1 MRRSQF
7 LSAGAAA
14 AAAAAAL
21 PARAQFSNTPYA
33 QQVSIGV
40 SVPLSG
46 PLQPYGIQLVSG
58 VRAAIDEANRFAAP
72 LARVFGIRTFD
83 DQGAIAI
90 AITNAQIAAA
100 DPAVIALVG
109 NLDNDVTFGTLAQY
123 ANLNLPLIVPT
134 ASADNITA
142 QGYRNLLR
150 LPTKDTT
157 QGQLFARTVLYI
169 VKPSNALAVTL
180 DGTYGPAIAQGFVA
194 QAKNDRR
201 HADQYVIESSNP
213 DFSGAAKAI
222 VDLKPDFIF
231 LCGKTAT
238 LGPLIPALQTAGYTG
253 ALGASDG
260 FYNTVTTQTYGSA
273 LEGAWV
279 ASALPPLERV
289 AIDFQLISDFTRG
302 YGPITAFS
310 AYGYAAAQIII
321 STVQRINSNDR
332 NLLLQGMQSG
342 ASYNTLLGPY
352 TFTFTG
358 DPLQPNMYYYTIT
371 GGAYKYQRAAVP
383 ASFIL

>member
-1 MRRSQF
+1 
-7 LSAGAAA
+7 
-14 AAAAAAL
+14 
-21 PARAQFSNTPYA
+21 
-33 QQVSIGV
+33 
-40 SVPLSG
+40 VPLSG

-83 DQGAIAI
+83 DQDAITV
-90 AITNAQIAAA
+90 AITNAEIAAA
-100 DPAVIALVG
+100 DPAVIAMIG

-201 HADQYVIESSNP
+201 HADQYVIKSSNP
-213 DFSGAAKAI
+213 DFSAAAKAI
-222 VDLKPDFIF
+222 VDLKPDYVF

-238 LGPLIPALQTAGYTG
+238 LGPLIPALQTAGYAG

-260 FYNTVTTQTYGSA
+260 FYNTDTTQTYGA
-273 LEGAWV
+273 VLEGGRHR
-279 ASALPPLERV
+279 L
-289 AIDFQLISDFTRG
+289 
-302 YGPITAFS
+302 
-310 AYGYAAAQIII
+310 
-321 STVQRINSNDR
+321 STHQRFHARLRPDHRI
-332 NLLLQGMQSG
+332 
-342 ASYNTLLGPY
+342 LGLRLRRRANHHL
-352 TFTFTG
+352 
-358 DPLQPNMYYYTIT
+358 D
-371 GGAYKYQRAAVP
+371 RAAHQLQRSQPALARHAKRSELQHAPGPLHLHLHRRPTPTQHVLLHHHRRRIQIPTRRRPRKFYPVAP
-383 ASFIL
+383 ASGRRYPTRWLWLGFL